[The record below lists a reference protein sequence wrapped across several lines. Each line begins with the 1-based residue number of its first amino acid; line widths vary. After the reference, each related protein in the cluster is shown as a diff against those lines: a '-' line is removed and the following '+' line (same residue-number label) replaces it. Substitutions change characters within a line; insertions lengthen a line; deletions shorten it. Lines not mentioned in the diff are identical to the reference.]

1 MAKLRINKFFTYSVA
16 AIFCF
21 LVMFPFGVAHAQEI
35 EQRRIK
41 TDVFKKS
48 KSKVKQ
54 VNPKLFK
61 TIKISPK
68 LEVQRL
74 SGEFEQWGISMTI
87 NFPQS
92 LKFRSDYAGSTANSA
107 MWQVSEKQFPAGNA
121 PLEQP
126 VLEEGFLPQVPQKDK
141 VVWFYIDFS
150 EFVPSSPPSTP
161 KEYYV
166 RIVTLGANN
175 KQVGWPSLPVTI
187 VYQKP
192 AKPGP
197 IYLDS
202 VQVTGISPSSGVIF
216 GPPYDATSAT
226 LNNDNSIEISY
237 IYDLNTEDEAV
248 IRQWLLLE
256 NGTVAPNN
264 FWTYAPIKKG
274 VRKATTRATI
284 KCKKGD
290 QGETLIKAIKVK
302 LTHKSAVLYEVT
314 KPLPAG
320 INFKC

>member
-1 MAKLRINKFFTYSVA
+1 MAGLRKAV
-16 AIFCF
+16 
-21 LVMFPFGVAHAQEI
+21 P
-35 EQRRIK
+35 RRK
-41 TDVFKKS
+41 R
-48 KSKVKQ
+48 
-54 VNPKLFK
+54 PL
-61 TIKISPK
+61 
-68 LEVQRL
+68 R
-74 SGEFEQWGISMTI
+74 
-87 NFPQS
+87 
-92 LKFRSDYAGSTANSA
+92 TAC
-107 MWQVSEKQFPAGNA
+107 VGR
-121 PLEQP
+121 
-126 VLEEGFLPQVPQKDK
+126 GFLPQVPQKDK

-166 RIVTLGANN
+166 RIVILGANN

-202 VQVTGISPSSGVIF
+202 VQVTGISLSSGVIF
-216 GPPYDATSAT
+216 GPPYDATSAM
-226 LNNDNSIEISY
+226 LNNDNSLEISY
-237 IYDLNTEDEAV
+237 SYDLNTEDKAV

-274 VRKATTRATI
+274 VGKATTRATI
-284 KCKKGD
+284 KCNKGD

-302 LTHKSAVLYEVT
+302 LTHKSVVLYEGT

-320 INFKC
+320 IKFRC